1 MPITTPFATAQ
12 SCTATIAGA
21 AVETAE
27 GFAVID
33 PATGQAFANAPSVT
47 AEQVDQAVRAADT
60 AFATWRHDDAARRAA
75 LHVAAD
81 AVDTSGKDIAAI
93 LTAEQGKPLTD
104 ASVEMFLVSAWL
116 RYYADLEL
124 TPEIVRDDEN
134 GYAEVHRRPLGVVAA
149 ITPWNF
155 PLALAAWKI
164 APALRAGNTLVIKP
178 SPYTPLATLAL
189 GELLRDV
196 LPSGVLNVITGPDPL
211 GATLTA
217 HPLVRKISFTGSTE
231 TGKKVAAAAADDL
244 KRLTLELGGNDP
256 AIILPD
262 APIEQIASSLFW
274 SSFMNNG
281 QVCFAVKRVYVH
293 ESRHD
298 ELVDALAAIARDV
311 KVDTGTVEGAQL
323 GPLNNR
329 AQLERVSGLVT
340 DATARGARIASGGRA
355 LDRPGYFFE
364 PTILTGVSDGVAIVD
379 EEQFGPALP
388 VVTYRDVDD
397 AVARANRGAY
407 GLTASVWS
415 ADPDHAAT
423 IAAHIDVGQV
433 SINAHGGAVSPD
445 LPFGGHK
452 HSGIG
457 VENGYWGL
465 HGVTETQVLTGPA
478 RGRLGG
484 APAADAG

>member
-1 MPITTPFATAQ
+1 MPITTAKPH
-12 SCTATIAGA
+12 TATIGGA
-21 AVETAE
+21 AAKTAE
-27 GFAVID
+27 SFAVID
-33 PATGQAFANAPSVT
+33 PATGEPFAHAPSVT
-47 AEQVDQAVRAADT
+47 ADQVDQAVRAADT
-60 AFATWRHDDAARRAA
+60 AFDTWQHDDTARRAA
-75 LHVAAD
+75 LHAAAD
-81 AVDTSGKDIAAI
+81 AVDASAPEIAAI

-104 ASVEMFLVSAWL
+104 ASVELVLASAWL

-124 TPEIVRDDEN
+124 APETVRDDEN

-155 PLALAAWKI
+155 PLTLAAWKI

-178 SPYTPLATLAL
+178 SPYTPLSTLAV
-189 GELLRDV
+189 GALLRDV
-196 LPSGVLNVITGPDPL
+196 LPAGVLNVITGPDPL

-217 HPLVRKISFTGSTE
+217 HPLVRKISFTGSTA

-262 APIEQIASSLFW
+262 APVEQVAPTLFW
-274 SSFMNNG
+274 SAFMNNG
-281 QVCFAVKRVYVH
+281 QVCFAAKRVYVH

-298 ELVDALAAIARDV
+298 ELVDAFAAIARDV
-311 KVDTGTVEGAQL
+311 KVDAGTVEGAQL
-323 GPLNNR
+323 GPVNNR
-329 AQLERVSGLVT
+329 AQFERVSGLVT
-340 DATARGARIASGGRA
+340 DAVARGAGIAAGGRA
-355 LDRPGYFFE
+355 IDRPGYFFE

-388 VVTYRDVDD
+388 VIAYRDVDD
-397 AVARANRGAY
+397 AVARANRTAY

-415 ADPDHAAT
+415 ADPDHAAKV
-423 IAAHIDVGQV
+423 AARIDAGQV
-433 SINAHGGAVSPD
+433 SINIHGGAVGPD

-452 HSGIG
+452 HSGLG

-465 HGVTETQVLTGPA
+465 HGFTETQVISGPA
-478 RGRLGG
+478 RIRPGG
-484 APAADAG
+484 TSITDAG